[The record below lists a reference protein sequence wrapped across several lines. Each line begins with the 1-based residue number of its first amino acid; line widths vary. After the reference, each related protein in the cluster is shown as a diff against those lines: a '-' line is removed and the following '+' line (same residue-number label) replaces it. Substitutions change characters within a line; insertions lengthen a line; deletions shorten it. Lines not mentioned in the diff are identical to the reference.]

1 MAPGVAPHGEVVHFA
16 SLIPTRVLGAEGPGI
31 GRKPKFKPRHC
42 CIVAPLAAK
51 PASCYIVRLT
61 LLLSAGPAP
70 ARLAVVCRMIDE
82 RWRMEAQPTQT
93 PARRPYSGNSGEQ
106 MASTNTYAPSREDF
120 AALLDESY
128 GQNEAFEGSV
138 IKGRVVA
145 IEKDVA
151 VIDLGLKTEG
161 RVPLKEFQ
169 GPGREGKLVVGDEV
183 EVYLERIENAL
194 GEAVISRDKA
204 RREESWVKLEKAFE
218 KQEKVEGIIFN
229 QVKGG
234 FTVDLDGAVAF
245 LPRSQVDIR
254 PIRDVTPLMQTPQPF
269 LILKMDR
276 RRGNIVVSRRTV
288 LEESRAEQRH
298 EIVANLAEGQVIDGI
313 VKNITDYGAF
323 VDLGGIDG
331 LLHVTDVA
339 WRRVN
344 HPTEVLTI
352 GQTVRVKIIK
362 INHDTHRISL
372 GMKQLL
378 EDPWQNIEAKFPLGS
393 RLQGRVTNITDYG
406 AFVELEPGIEGL
418 IHVSE
423 MSWTKKN
430 VHPGKIVATS
440 QEVEVQVLEVDPVKR
455 RISLGLK
462 QTLVNPWEAFAAK
475 YPPGSEVEGEV
486 KNKTEFGL
494 FIGLDGDVDGM
505 VHLSD
510 LDWTKPSEQ
519 VIETYKKGDTVKAK
533 VLDVDIEKER
543 ISLGIKQLSPDPFA
557 VQPAGDTSAK
567 QGEEGPDIKKGS
579 VVTCE
584 VIEVKDGGI
593 DVKIA
598 GTDLT
603 AFIKRTE
610 LARDRADQKSE
621 RFAVGEKVD
630 ARVTVFDR
638 RARKISVSIKALE
651 VAEEKEA
658 IAQYGSADSG
668 ASLGD
673 ILGAALKA
681 REDAPKND
689 GRGKPEE

>member
-1 MAPGVAPHGEVVHFA
+1 MSVTTDRAP
-16 SLIPTRVLGAEGPGI
+16 T
-31 GRKPKFKPRHC
+31 
-42 CIVAPLAAK
+42 
-51 PASCYIVRLT
+51 
-61 LLLSAGPAP
+61 
-70 ARLAVVCRMIDE
+70 
-82 RWRMEAQPTQT
+82 
-93 PARRPYSGNSGEQ
+93 
-106 MASTNTYAPSREDF
+106 REDF

-151 VIDLGLKTEG
+151 VIDIGLKTEG
-161 RVPLKEFQ
+161 RVPIKEFT
-169 GPGREGKLVVGDEV
+169 GYGRDPAPQVGEEV
-183 EVYLERIENAL
+183 EVYLERVENAL

-218 KQEKVEGIIFN
+218 TNEKVDGVIFN

-254 PIRDVTPLMQTPQPF
+254 PIRDVGPLMNVPQPF
-269 LILKMDR
+269 HILKMDR

-298 EIVANLAEGQVIDGI
+298 EIVANLEEGQVIDGV

-331 LLHVTDVA
+331 LLHVTDIA

-344 HPTEVLTI
+344 HPSEVLTI
-352 GQTVRVKIIK
+352 GQTVKVKIIK
-362 INHDTHRISL
+362 INHETHRISL

-378 EDPWQNIEAKFPLGS
+378 EDPWQGIEAKYPIGARFH
-393 RLQGRVTNITDYG
+393 GRVTNITDYG

-418 IHVSE
+418 VHVSE

-430 VHPGKIVATS
+430 VHPGKIVSTS
-440 QEVEVQVLEVDPVKR
+440 QEVDVQVLEVDPVKR

-462 QTLVNPWEAFAAK
+462 QCLQNPWEAFAEK
-475 YPPGSEVEGEV
+475 HPVGSAVSGEV

-510 LDWTKPSEQ
+510 LDWNRPGEQ
-519 VIETYKKGDTVKAK
+519 VIEEYKKGDVINAQ
-533 VLDVDIEKER
+533 VLDVDVEKER
-543 ISLGIKQLSPDPFA
+543 ISLGVKQLGSDPFA
-557 VQPAGDTSAK
+557 SVGG
-567 QGEEGPDIKKGS
+567 GEDGGEVKKGA

-584 VIEVKDGGI
+584 VIEVKESGI

-598 GTDLT
+598 GTDLST
-603 AFIKRTE
+603 FIKRSE
-610 LARDRADQKSE
+610 LARDRADQRPE

-630 ARVTVFDR
+630 GRVTLFDR
-638 RARKISVSIKALE
+638 KARKVSVSIKALE

-681 REDAPKND
+681 REETPKK
-689 GRGKPEE
+689 GKTSEE